1 MEDLDT
7 QVSAEQEGIVGS
19 PTDTDESGN
28 GAGANEQGAAAP
40 EETEEEREAKYNRGM
55 ASARRQGGRKA
66 REEVDAEFAG
76 VGFTDE
82 AGKPITNS
90 ADAIAYLRR
99 QNEQRLQA
107 EATRQKRPV
116 EELRQEQQERN
127 AGREA
132 MRTQSEERVS
142 QEFMQQDL
150 QEFAEAYPKVKL
162 ENLLAAGSGFV
173 RFAGSRLGH
182 ESMTELYEDYVELTG
197 NAGKAQKAE
206 SKAERGTGS
215 GSGNAVERE
224 DQHHVQHN
232 IEAGGHGKK
241 YQCRPG
247 IAHGAQH
254 GGEQIVE
261 ERKDQTAQNKT
272 EIGRAVAGQFLRR
285 LDQTEQWLQQRKG
298 CGAEH
303 QRDREAGC
311 QHGEHALSE
320 IRSASRAVL
329 LTEEDGCTHAEPVE
343 HEDEEIHH
351 RAGDP
356 GGGKGCSAEKAAYHE
371 GIHGVVKLL
380 EQAAEKQRKGQPEQ
394 LRPDLS
400 L

>member
-19 PTDTDESGN
+19 PTDTDGN
-28 GAGANEQGAAAP
+28 GAGEGVNEQGAAAP
-40 EETEEEREAKYNRGM
+40 EETEEDREAKYNRGM

-132 MRTQSEERVS
+132 MRKQSEERVS

-162 ENLLAAGSGFV
+162 ENLLAKNSPFV
-173 RFAGSRLGH
+173 RFAGSRLGR

-215 GSGNAVERE
+215 GSGNGDGARLSAAQKAELEEWNRSFPGMKMTEKEFLER
-224 DQHHVQHN
+224 D
-232 IEAGGHGKK
+232 
-241 YQCRPG
+241 
-247 IAHGAQH
+247 
-254 GGEQIVE
+254 
-261 ERKDQTAQNKT
+261 
-272 EIGRAVAGQFLRR
+272 
-285 LDQTEQWLQQRKG
+285 
-298 CGAEH
+298 
-303 QRDREAGC
+303 
-311 QHGEHALSE
+311 
-320 IRSASRAVL
+320 
-329 LTEEDGCTHAEPVE
+329 
-343 HEDEEIHH
+343 
-351 RAGDP
+351 
-356 GGGKGCSAEKAAYHE
+356 
-371 GIHGVVKLL
+371 
-380 EQAAEKQRKGQPEQ
+380 
-394 LRPDLS
+394 
-400 L
+400 